1 MSQRKP
7 PACPVLKTFM
17 QVTIQHQTARATAGV
32 WFTRV
37 IVFVAAALFVA
48 IGTRGILDPTG
59 TAVSA
64 GIQLG
69 PGKAMSVAR
78 ASFGAFPLGLAIYL
92 LISLFS
98 KNGLYRGILA
108 AFVII
113 AVTTL
118 VRAIG
123 YTIDGV
129 APFLLNEILLTVLSG
144 TALMVE
150 SRRMRILAGGH

>member
-1 MSQRKP
+1 
-7 PACPVLKTFM
+7 M
-17 QVTIQHQTARATAGV
+17 QVTIQQQTAKATAGV

-69 PGKAMSVAR
+69 PGRAMSVAR
-78 ASFGAFPLGLAIYL
+78 ASFGAFPLGLAIFL

-123 YTIDGV
+123 YTIDGA
-129 APFLLNEILLTVLSG
+129 APFLLNEVLLTVLTG
-144 TALMVE
+144 AALVLEFRRRKTMVG
-150 SRRMRILAGGH
+150 S